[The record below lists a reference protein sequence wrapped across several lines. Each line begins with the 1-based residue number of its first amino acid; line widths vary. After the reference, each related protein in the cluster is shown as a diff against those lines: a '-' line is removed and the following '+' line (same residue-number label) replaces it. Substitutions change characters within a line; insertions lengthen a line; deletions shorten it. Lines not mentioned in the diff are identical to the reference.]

1 MERYRP
7 VSQPRRRISIIRDR
21 DCRSRF
27 NDDTKMERS
36 FNKGPAII
44 LSRALIAD
52 VCLLCDTRVTCAR
65 SFACESR
72 TRYSTA
78 TYVSYFSSILPAIE
92 REKIIN
98 NFFFSID
105 SLDHR
110 SCQIFL
116 IYNRPY
122 YTEKVE
128 KCNYL
133 NSKWMIVQVRFSTRF
148 LNVFISTLKIINRIF
163 IAPNWRESSWREKK
177 EAYNWRNR

>member
-44 LSRALIAD
+44 LSRVLIAD

-116 IYNRPY
+116 RPY

-133 NSKWMIVQVRFSTRF
+133 NSKWMIVQVRF
-148 LNVFISTLKIINRIF
+148 STLKIINRIF

>member
-1 MERYRP
+1 MDNRSDKWGSVGRGKKFPQIDALNVVPSWGIATRFSTRKNEETRHPYRAWSLYLAAAERYRP

-78 TYVSYFSSILPAIE
+78 TYVSYFFPHSSC
-92 REKIIN
+92 RRTWK
-98 NFFFSID
+98 
-105 SLDHR
+105 
-110 SCQIFL
+110 
-116 IYNRPY
+116 
-122 YTEKVE
+122 
-128 KCNYL
+128 NY
-133 NSKWMIVQVRFSTRF
+133 K
-148 LNVFISTLKIINRIF
+148 
-163 IAPNWRESSWREKK
+163 
-177 EAYNWRNR
+177 

>member
-78 TYVSYFSSILPAIE
+78 TYVSYFSSILPVIE

-98 NFFFSID
+98 NFVRD

-110 SCQIFL
+110 SCHFA
-116 IYNRPY
+116 NEKFSDF
-122 YTEKVE
+122 TTKKVE
-128 KCNYL
+128 KF
-133 NSKWMIVQVRFSTRF
+133 V
-148 LNVFISTLKIINRIF
+148 IILIRG
-163 IAPNWRESSWREKK
+163 KCV
-177 EAYNWRNR
+177 